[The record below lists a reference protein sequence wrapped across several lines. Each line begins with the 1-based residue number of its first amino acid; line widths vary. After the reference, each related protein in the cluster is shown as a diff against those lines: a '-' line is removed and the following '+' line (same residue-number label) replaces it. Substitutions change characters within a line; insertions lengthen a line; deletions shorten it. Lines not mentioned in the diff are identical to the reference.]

1 MLHERNT
8 EGPVCKGI
16 FVPVLA
22 NRFCP
27 VFPRLDCSSGEVQ
40 ISLFESDCKNYA
52 KSFGFGNEKKAGRK
66 KAD

>member
-8 EGPVCKGI
+8 EGPVCKDI

-27 VFPRLDCSSGEVQ
+27 VFPDLDRSLWGDRN
-40 ISLFESDCKNYA
+40 SLFESDCKNYA
-52 KSFGFGNEKKAGRK
+52 KSFGSGNEKEAGRK